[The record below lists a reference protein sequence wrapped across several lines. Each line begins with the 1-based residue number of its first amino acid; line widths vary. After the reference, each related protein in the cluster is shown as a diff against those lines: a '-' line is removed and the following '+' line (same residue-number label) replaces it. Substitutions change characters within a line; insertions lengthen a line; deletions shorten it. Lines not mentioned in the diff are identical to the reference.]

1 MSLRKQKI
9 IRGFIILLLGVPLTA
24 CSIAQQPA
32 AHLTEEILDTNMPT
46 AIQTQ
51 PADEGTSLATII
63 TENSA
68 TAETISTPAPPEPGT
83 YPLAI
88 AFVSPDLNAYYWNES
103 LSSAVP
109 LSTTGDVQETVVS
122 PDGSQVLLI
131 RSADW
136 VNYQVDV
143 INADGT
149 NLRTLLTP
157 ADFDL
162 LPRPEGSLSSA
173 PAHIAWIP
181 RSKQIAM
188 TTQSYFEGPGSQTGQ
203 HLFIIDP
210 DSGRMSALL
219 SIPEVWRWDFTYS
232 PDGSKLL
239 ISKPDGV
246 DLYSQDGNLLHQ
258 DLFTYPFVNTA
269 SDYAWI
275 ANPSW
280 SMDGTSVIIVVP
292 PQEPWEIPMADSSI
306 WYWNEN
312 LPAARLIREEVMRYQ
327 ATGMA
332 STSPDLAKVLYL
344 APIGTDEA
352 PTVTI
357 KLFNTVEMASTNI
370 AEGEIYTLPSWSTDG
385 SRFYYHDQSS
395 GSFIVDVEGVA
406 IQLPAFS
413 NVNTAIWVDKF
424 RIVGASGSEDG
435 WRLLLG
441 GSGITTQV
449 IYSSGLTANPIRFS
463 VNR

>member
-9 IRGFIILLLGVPLTA
+9 IRGFIILLLGFPLTA
-24 CSIAQQPA
+24 CSLAQQPA
-32 AHLTEEILDTNMPT
+32 AHLPEDVLDTKVPT

-51 PADEGTSLATII
+51 PADEETSLPAII

-68 TAETISTPAPPEPGT
+68 IAETISTPAPPEPGIS
-83 YPLAI
+83 PLAI
-88 AFVSPDLNAYYWNES
+88 AFVSPELNAYYWNES
-103 LSSAVP
+103 LSSAV
-109 LSTTGDVQETVVS
+109 LLTTTGDIQETIVS

-131 RSADW
+131 RSGDW
-136 VNYQVDV
+136 VNYQVDL

-149 NLRTLLTP
+149 GLRTLLTP

-162 LPRPEGSLSSA
+162 LPRPEGSLSTV

-181 RSKQIAM
+181 RSNQIAM

-203 HLFIIDP
+203 HLYIIDP

-239 ISKPDGV
+239 ISKPEGV
-246 DLYSQDGNLLHQ
+246 DLYSRDGNLLYQ
-258 DLFTYPFVNTA
+258 DLITYPFVNTA

-292 PQEPWEIPMADSSI
+292 PQEPWEIPMAESSI

-312 LPAARLIREEVMRYQ
+312 LPAAKLIGEEVMRYQ
-327 ATGMA
+327 ATGLA

-344 APIGTDEA
+344 APTGTDEA
-352 PTVTI
+352 PTVTL
-357 KLFNTVEMASTNI
+357 KLFDMVEMSATNI

-385 SRFYYHDQSS
+385 SQFYYHDQSS
-395 GSFIVDVEGVA
+395 GSYIVAVDGAA
-406 IQLPAFS
+406 IRLADFS
-413 NVNTAIWVDKF
+413 NANTAVWVDES
-424 RIVGASGSEDG
+424 RLVGASGPEGG

-449 IYSSGLTANPIRFS
+449 IYSSGLTDNPIRFS